1 MKKLE
6 PNAARERV
14 AELPAWRYDESTGAI
29 TRKFA
34 FADFPQAFAF
44 MTEVA
49 LVAEKRDHHPEWSN
63 VYNKVEI
70 KWTTH
75 DAGGLTDRDIEL
87 ARLCDAA
94 FERHA
99 RAGK

>member
-6 PNAARERV
+6 PNVAKDRV
-14 AELPAWRYDESTGAI
+14 AELPQWRYDESTGAI

-34 FADFPQAFAF
+34 FSGFAQAFAF

-63 VYNKVEI
+63 VYKTVNVLL
-70 KWTTH
+70 TTH
-75 DAGGLTDRDIEL
+75 DAGGLTELDVNL
-87 ARLCDAA
+87 ARAMDEAA
-94 FERHA
+94 A
-99 RAGK
+99 Y

>member
-1 MKKLE
+1 
-6 PNAARERV
+6 
-14 AELPAWRYDESTGAI
+14 LPQWRYDESKGAI

-34 FADFPQAFAF
+34 FSGFAQAFAF

-70 KWTTH
+70 TWTTH

-87 ARLCDAA
+87 ARACDAA

-99 RAGK
+99 RAVK